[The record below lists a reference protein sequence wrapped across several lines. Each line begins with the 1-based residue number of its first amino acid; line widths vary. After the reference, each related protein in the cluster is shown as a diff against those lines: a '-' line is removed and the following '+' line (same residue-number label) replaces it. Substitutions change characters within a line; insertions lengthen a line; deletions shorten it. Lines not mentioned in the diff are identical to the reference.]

1 MTIVLTLA
9 WRNLWRHAGR
19 TVLTALGVALGLA
32 LLLVML
38 ALGDGSHLQMIDSA
52 ARMGSGH
59 VLVQAADYQRRR
71 GIEMVVPGATA
82 EEVAAWAWRQPGV
95 QAVMPRI
102 FASALLSSADGATGI
117 ALTGI
122 RSEAEAQGSRFPS
135 RVVSGRFLETAD
147 GNAAVIGSGVA
158 RLLRARIGSRV
169 VVMAQGPASAE
180 VRSSLLRVVGVLH
193 TGLAEID
200 ERLVLV
206 PLGAA
211 RDLLVVAGVH
221 QIAVILG
228 DQARAA
234 PVAAAARGAFPALET
249 LTWAQADP
257 QLEVAIRLD
266 DGGHYLIN
274 GIFFVIIGF
283 MVLNTLLMSA
293 LERRREF
300 ALLGALGVSPRRRLA
315 MVLAEAVML
324 TALALAAG
332 LGLGLAGHAYFSL
345 HGLPLAWFTER
356 GMETAGVVLDPI
368 LYSSLTVRRVAGA
381 TAIVAALALLLSL
394 LAARHAARPV
404 DVGLLK

>member
-71 GIEMVVPGATA
+71 GIEMVVPAAIA

-122 RSEAEAQGSRFPS
+122 RPEAEAQGSRFPS
-135 RVVSGRFLETAD
+135 RVVSGRFLEAAD

-315 MVLAEAVML
+315 LVLAEAVML

-332 LGLGLAGHAYFSL
+332 LGLGLAGHTYFSL

-356 GMETAGVVLDPI
+356 GVETAGVVLDPI
-368 LYSSLTVRRVAGA
+368 LYSSLTARRVGGA

>member
-9 WRNLWRHAGR
+9 WRNLWRHSGR

-52 ARMGSGH
+52 VRMGSGH

-71 GIEMVVPGATA
+71 GIEMMVPAAAA
-82 EEVAAWAWRQPGV
+82 EDVAAWAWRQPGV
-95 QAVMPRI
+95 QAVMPRV

-117 ALTGI
+117 GLTGI
-122 RSEAEAQGSRFPS
+122 RPEAEARGSRFPS
-135 RVVSGRFLETAD
+135 RVVSGRFLDAAD

-158 RLLRARIGSRV
+158 RLLHARVGGRV
-169 VVMAQGPASAE
+169 VAMAQGAGSAE

-193 TGLAEID
+193 TGLAEVD

-211 RDLLVVAGVH
+211 RDLLAVAGVH
-221 QIAVILG
+221 QVAVVLG
-228 DQARAA
+228 DQAQAA
-234 PVAAAARGAFPALET
+234 PVAAAARRAFPALET

-274 GIFFVIIGF
+274 AIFFVIIGF

-332 LGLGLAGHAYFSL
+332 LGLGMAGHAYFSL

-368 LYSSLTVRRVAGA
+368 LYSSLSARRVAGA
-381 TAIVAALALLLSL
+381 TTIVAALALLLSL
-394 LAARHAARPV
+394 VAARHAARPV